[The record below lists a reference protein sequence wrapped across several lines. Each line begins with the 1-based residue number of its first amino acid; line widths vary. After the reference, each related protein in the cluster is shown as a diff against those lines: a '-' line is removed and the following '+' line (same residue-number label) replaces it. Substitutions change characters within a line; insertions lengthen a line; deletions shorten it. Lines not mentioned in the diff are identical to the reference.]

1 MLFHYCS
8 ISYGYLIW
16 MSQDAIMLML
26 ETTLNSYS
34 SSYLIGFCKTKH
46 FQYVPHLA
54 LSTARNKIKVVF
66 GSKMN
71 SIMIKCSD
79 NSLRMIGLCKNI
91 SKRFSCICNLI
102 CKCRIFS
109 FTFYMIASATF
120 AIKIANRLCKTSIK
134 FQNTSCCKKY
144 IMKVHKGIQFVVFF
158 GASHPENTEL
168 FIDVWMSKD

>member
-16 MSQDAIMLML
+16 MSLDAIMLML

-79 NSLRMIGLCKNI
+79 NSL
-91 SKRFSCICNLI
+91 SCICNLI

-109 FTFYMIASATF
+109 FTFYMIASVTF

>member
-1 MLFHYCS
+1 
-8 ISYGYLIW
+8 
-16 MSQDAIMLML
+16 MLML

-54 LSTARNKIKVVF
+54 LCTARNNIKVVF

-79 NSLRMIGLCKNI
+79 NQLRIIGLCKNI
-91 SKRFSCICNLI
+91 QKRFTCISSLI
-102 CKCRIFS
+102 YKSKIFS
-109 FTFYMIASATF
+109 FTFYMIASVTF
-120 AIKIANRLCKTSIK
+120 AINIANRLCKTSIK
-134 FQNTSCCKKY
+134 FQNTSCCKMY

-158 GASHPENTEL
+158 RASHPENT
-168 FIDVWMSKD
+168 IVY